1 MRVILHTFGSN
12 LWARQEDSHA
22 NSMECPRI
30 NIYWANSSVV
40 IKADLIILEE

>member
-1 MRVILHTFGSN
+1 MRVILHTLGSN
-12 LWARQEDSHA
+12 LYVRQDDSHA

-40 IKADLIILEE
+40 IKAYLIILE